1 VNRRRHHPLR
11 AEPLL
16 LAFCLIAASQAQA
29 QSLLSVTASVAGR
42 TVDGTLSFS
51 GSASINTITH
61 QGTIKGRASNG
72 SRCQGTVEANFA
84 FSHGEGVLRCGPIS
98 CRFTFSLASRAPPAG
113 SGTGTLSDG
122 RKVTLTI
129 GG

>member
-1 VNRRRHHPLR
+1 VERRHHPLR

-16 LAFCLIAASQAQA
+16 FAFCLIAAIQAQA
-29 QSLLSVTASVAGR
+29 QSPLSVTVPVAGQ

-51 GSASINTITH
+51 GSASINTISR
-61 QGTIKGRASNG
+61 QGTIQGRG
-72 SRCQGTVEANFA
+72 SDGTRCQGTVSANFA
-84 FSHGEGVLRCGPIS
+84 FSHGEGVLQCGRIS
-98 CRFTFSLASRAPPAG
+98 CRFTFSLASWVPPAG
-113 SGTGTLSDG
+113 SGTGILSDG